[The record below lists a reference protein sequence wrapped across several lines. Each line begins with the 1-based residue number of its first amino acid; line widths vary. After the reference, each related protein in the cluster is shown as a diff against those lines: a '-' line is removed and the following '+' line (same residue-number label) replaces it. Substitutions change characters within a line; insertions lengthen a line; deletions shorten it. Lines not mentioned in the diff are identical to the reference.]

1 MESFTPAEYM
11 DGAAADYRII
21 DVNPAGPTI
30 PGVTY
35 VDLNKVQ
42 GEMPQQGFFDMG
54 KEEKLLL
61 VCAKGKRAYLLQN
74 RLKHYGYTNTKV
86 LEGSSFFNIIR
97 TGNAAEKV
105 TVSPEDIT
113 LSLIHI

>member
-42 GEMPQQGFFDMG
+42 GEMPQQGFWYG
-54 KEEKLLL
+54 KGRKAA
-61 VCAKGKRAYLLQN
+61 V
-74 RLKHYGYTNTKV
+74 
-86 LEGSSFFNIIR
+86 SSVPRENVHICFR
-97 TGNAAEKV
+97 TG
-105 TVSPEDIT
+105 
-113 LSLIHI
+113 